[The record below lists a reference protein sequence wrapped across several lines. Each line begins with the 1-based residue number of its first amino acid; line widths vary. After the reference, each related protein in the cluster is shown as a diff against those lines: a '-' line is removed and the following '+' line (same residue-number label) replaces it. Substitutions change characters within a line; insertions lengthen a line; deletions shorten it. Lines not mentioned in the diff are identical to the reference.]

1 MFTEAPLPV
10 NDCLGNYLAAG
21 KVPAQPLPVEADES
35 ALAPQSVSPRVWNLC
50 FALVVV
56 GTGVVVVARMGGVL

>member
-10 NDCLGNYLAAG
+10 NDCLGSYLAAG
-21 KVPAQPLPVEADES
+21 DVPAQPFPLEADE
-35 ALAPQSVSPRVWNLC
+35 APLAPQSVSPRVWNLC

-56 GTGVVVVARMGGVL
+56 ATGVVVVGRMGGVL